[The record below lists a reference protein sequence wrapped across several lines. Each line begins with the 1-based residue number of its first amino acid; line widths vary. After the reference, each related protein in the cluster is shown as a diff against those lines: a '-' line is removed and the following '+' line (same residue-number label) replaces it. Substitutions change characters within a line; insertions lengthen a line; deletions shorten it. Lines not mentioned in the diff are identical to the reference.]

1 MQGITQK
8 EKIELEEVFAAI
20 YTKKESK
27 ILRFYKEFY
36 SVTILN
42 LRNIKTRIKRKTR
55 KFNV

>member
-42 LRNIKTRIKRKTR
+42 LRNIKTKIKRKTR

>member
-36 SVTILN
+36 SVAILN
-42 LRNIKTRIKRKTR
+42 LRNIKTKIKRKTR